1 MDIFG
6 NGLKKV
12 LNFKSAN
19 EFLIR
24 TGGCHFL
31 RFVRQRQLVKLPLL
45 KRIRLYI
52 AFLSKLLSVGLILVE
67 ELLRIGFLA
76 ILALRV
82 ENILLPDFS
91 IFRFPFL
98 VSIG

>member
-12 LNFKSAN
+12 LNCKSAN

-31 RFVRQRQLVKLPLL
+31 RVVRQRQLVKLPLL

-52 AFLSKLLSVGLILVE
+52 GISIEAFERGI
-67 ELLRIGFLA
+67 
-76 ILALRV
+76 
-82 ENILLPDFS
+82 DF
-91 IFRFPFL
+91 
-98 VSIG
+98 G